1 MNKEN
6 RSKYFS
12 TPARLSSLPTFDSSI
27 STLRFRKEINGNVGL
42 NNTLLTCQEER
53 NTRSP
58 NEKGAYDTGSALVP
72 RSGNLTDPHEPA
84 FKSVNHRFQR
94 VRSGTSSSEQRDY
107 KGVSTRSTTN
117 TSEYGA
123 QLKR

>member
-42 NNTLLTCQEER
+42 NNTLLTCHQEER

-58 NEKGAYDTGSALVP
+58 NEKAACDTGSALVP
-72 RSGNLTDPHEPA
+72 SIRNGNLTDQHEPA
-84 FKSVNHRFQR
+84 FKSVNHR
-94 VRSGTSSSEQRDY
+94 
-107 KGVSTRSTTN
+107 
-117 TSEYGA
+117 
-123 QLKR
+123 

>member
-1 MNKEN
+1 MNKEK

-27 STLRFRKEINGNVGL
+27 STLRFRNVGL
-42 NNTLLTCQEER
+42 NNTILTCQEEK

-58 NEKGAYDTGSALVP
+58 NEKEA
-72 RSGNLTDPHEPA
+72 
-84 FKSVNHRFQR
+84 NHRFQR
-94 VRSGTSSSEQRDY
+94 VPSGTSSSDQRDY
-107 KGVSTRSTTN
+107 KGVSRSTSN
-117 TSEYGA
+117 GSENGA

>member
-58 NEKGAYDTGSALVP
+58 SEKAACDTGSARVP
-72 RSGNLTDPHEPA
+72 SIRSGNLTDQHEPA
-84 FKSVNHRFQR
+84 CKKLCLSAH
-94 VRSGTSSSEQRDY
+94 
-107 KGVSTRSTTN
+107 
-117 TSEYGA
+117 
-123 QLKR
+123 

>member
-27 STLRFRKEINGNVGL
+27 STLRFRKEIKGNVGL

-53 NTRSP
+53 SP
-58 NEKGAYDTGSALVP
+58 NEKTACDTGSALVSSI
-72 RSGNLTDPHEPA
+72 RSGNLTDQHEPA
-84 FKSVNHRFQR
+84 FKSVNHR
-94 VRSGTSSSEQRDY
+94 
-107 KGVSTRSTTN
+107 
-117 TSEYGA
+117 
-123 QLKR
+123 

>member
-58 NEKGAYDTGSALVP
+58 NEKAACDTGSALVP
-72 RSGNLTDPHEPA
+72 SIRNGNLTDQHEPA
-84 FKSVNHRFQR
+84 FKSVNHR
-94 VRSGTSSSEQRDY
+94 
-107 KGVSTRSTTN
+107 
-117 TSEYGA
+117 
-123 QLKR
+123 